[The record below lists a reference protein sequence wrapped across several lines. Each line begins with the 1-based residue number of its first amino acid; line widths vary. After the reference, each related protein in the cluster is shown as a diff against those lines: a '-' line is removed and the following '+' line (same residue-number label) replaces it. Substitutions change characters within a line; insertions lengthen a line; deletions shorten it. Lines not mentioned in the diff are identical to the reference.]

1 MTQRLRNRL
10 IEAFTLFLIAGAAA
24 VLMPRAHAEMIT
36 SDQAA
41 QPQNERERVKS
52 LLERPEVV
60 KQMGDLGVSPDQAK
74 ARGDAMTDGE
84 VLQLAG
90 RLDQALA
97 GGQLRNDQLVI
108 ILLLVVLLILLL

>member
-24 VLMPRAHAEMIT
+24 VLMPRAHAEMIGIDAT
-36 SDQAA
+36 
-41 QPQNERERVKS
+41 ERERVKA

-60 KQMGDLGVSPDQAK
+60 KQLGDLGVSADDAK
-74 ARGDAMTDGE
+74 ARVDAMTDGE

-90 RLDQALA
+90 RIDQAIA